1 MYKKVKLYFSLG
13 SNLINLSLFLQDD
26 CAVNCAEGCSQVC
39 AEISTLAGEDTVEGS
54 DIVNAVIEESITMNI
69 VIYIVMMIFTTMLVS
84 YAVYLS
90 WKIVTKGRQSL
101 NNLSLTPGYEPVA
114 QSWIIILV
122 YLFSPA
128 HRSLQVCL

>member
-1 MYKKVKLYFSLG
+1 M
-13 SNLINLSLFLQDD
+13 
-26 CAVNCAEGCSQVC
+26 
-39 AEISTLAGEDTVEGS
+39 EGS

-90 WKIVTKGRQSL
+90 WKIVTNGRQSL

-114 QSWIIILV
+114 QSWIIIIILIADVGAVVRKAYCQILV
-122 YLFSPA
+122 FNSKYTSDMYQKILQQKIFFPSPY
-128 HRSLQVCL
+128 RR